1 MYIDD
6 SFEFERDYHLV
17 IARLLAHLN
26 SLPYGTPCWT
36 VSAGLTTTDLVGID
50 RGSLHEIVA
59 RLKRDGLIGSGKS
72 EKYDVE
78 GKDASVEEFL
88 GFDPKTVGISDRV
101 VYPLVVKLSDEFDML
116 ADAKLR
122 EWENEAQRIRK
133 ESNKKIAIS
142 YSGSSGLTR
151 PEGTVTLAYPL
162 EFQSKRY
169 YILCVLNDAKAPLT
183 REELHDLLPV
193 DKKGSVQQLSKDIK
207 ALNRLMMRDLRLST
221 PVIVNRPARRG
232 YCIDKKHFIILGI
245 NSGS

>member
-1 MYIDD
+1 MDA

-17 IARLLAHLN
+17 IARLLAHFD

-36 VSAGLTTTDLVGID
+36 VSAGLTTTDLIGID

-59 RLKRDGLIGSGKS
+59 RLKRDGLIASGQS
-72 EKYDVE
+72 EKYDVM
-78 GKDASVEEFL
+78 GKDASVKEFF
-88 GFDPKTVGISDRV
+88 GFDPNTVGISDAV
-101 VYPLVVKLSDEFDML
+101 AYPLVVKLSDEFDIV

-122 EWENEAQRIRK
+122 EWEKESQRIRK

-169 YILCVLNDAKAPLT
+169 YILRILNDANAPLI
-183 REELHDLLPV
+183 REKLHGLLPE
-193 DKKGSVQQLSKDIK
+193 DKRGSIKQLSKDIGD
-207 ALNRLMMRDLRLST
+207 LNKLIMRNLRLSR
-221 PVIVNRPARRG
+221 PVIVNRPAQRG
-232 YCIDKKHFIILGI
+232 YCIDRKHFVILGL
-245 NSGS
+245 SSRS